1 MHKNNRGMIEMMIKK
16 IWILMIIGLFWT
28 AGSADLLSAEMTG
41 RDIMKKQKELHEV
54 QSEVGK
60 EIMLLVDKRG
70 GKEKRT
76 LIRQGKELEP
86 DENRFLLVFTSPADI
101 KGTSVLTWEHKDRDN
116 DQWLYMPSKK
126 KLQRIASGSKKNY
139 FMGTDFTYEDM
150 QPEHLDNFRYT
161 IIKNE
166 TLNHDKK
173 NQECWVIE
181 SVPASE
187 KKTKDSGYSKRI
199 LWIEKKHYTTLKVEF
214 YDKRDRLLKTQTNH
228 AMKNVEGTIWR
239 PQKTFMRHHQKN
251 HKTLTI
257 VTDRAINTHID
268 ENVFTER
275 YILTG
280 KHVQ

>member
-1 MHKNNRGMIEMMIKK
+1 MMMKK
-16 IWILMIIGLFWT
+16 IWILMIIGLFLT
-28 AGSADLLSAEMTG
+28 AGSADLLSGEMTG
-41 RDIMKKQKELHEV
+41 RDIIKKQKELHNV

-60 EIMLLVDKRG
+60 EIMLLVDKSG

-101 KGTSVLTWEHKDRDN
+101 RGTSVLTWEHKDRDN
-116 DQWLYMPSKK
+116 DQWLYMPATR

-150 QPEHLDNFRYT
+150 KPEHLDNFKYT

-173 NQECWVIE
+173 DQECWVIE
-181 SVPASE
+181 SVPANEE
-187 KKTKDSGYSKRI
+187 KAKDSGYSKRI
-199 LWIEKKHYTTLKVEF
+199 MWIEKAHYTTLKVEF
-214 YDKRDRLLKTQTNH
+214 YDKRDQLLKTQTNH
-228 AMKNVEGTIWR
+228 EMQNVEGTIWR
-239 PQKTFMRHHQKN
+239 PQKTLMRHHQKN
-251 HKTLTI
+251 HKTLTM
-257 VTDRAINTHID
+257 VTDRAINTQID